1 MGLDMFLKARRYAS
15 EYNDA
20 KLARDVAEA
29 AGLSK
34 YSDSVSVDVEIGYW
48 RKANAV
54 HAWFV
59 DNAQKG
65 VDDCRDAH
73 VTREQLRTL
82 RDLCVETLATRDSDL
97 LAPRGGFFFG
107 SLTVDEYY
115 WEDIAKTRDILTNAL
130 EDPSLKNCDFY
141 YSSSW

>member
-15 EYNDA
+15 KYNDA

-34 YSDSVSVDVEIGYW
+34 YAESVSIDVEIGYW

-82 RDLCVETLATRDSDL
+82 RDLCVWRLLRLETPTCWLLGVDSSLDL
-97 LAPRGGFFFG
+97 SP
-107 SLTVDEYY
+107 
-115 WEDIAKTRDILTNAL
+115 
-130 EDPSLKNCDFY
+130 
-141 YSSSW
+141 